1 MNGLSGID
9 MQIRKII
16 LTGALGGLILL
27 VVTIIS
33 GAVAGVILPYNIF
46 DIPGM
51 RPVTDPVAVLFF
63 FYPFVV
69 AVAAAILYDIID
81 PVLPGTT
88 VRKGIT
94 YGLLLVVI
102 VTIPNQY
109 IIWSSMY
116 YPMGFYLSNILSG
129 IIGFPFFGILCAR
142 IWGQGGL
149 QRLKREAAGI

>member
-1 MNGLSGID
+1 

-16 LTGALGGLILL
+16 LAGVLGGLILL
-27 VVTIIS
+27 VVTIVS
-33 GAVAGVILPYNIF
+33 DAVAGVILPYNIF

-51 RPVTDPVAVLFF
+51 RPVTDPVAALFF
-63 FYPFVV
+63 LYPFVV
-69 AVAAAILYDIID
+69 AIAAAILYDIID
-81 PVLPGTT
+81 PVLPGKT
-88 VRKGIT
+88 VQKGIA

-129 IIGFPFFGILCAR
+129 IVGFPFFGILCAR

-149 QRLKREAAGI
+149 QGLKREAAGI